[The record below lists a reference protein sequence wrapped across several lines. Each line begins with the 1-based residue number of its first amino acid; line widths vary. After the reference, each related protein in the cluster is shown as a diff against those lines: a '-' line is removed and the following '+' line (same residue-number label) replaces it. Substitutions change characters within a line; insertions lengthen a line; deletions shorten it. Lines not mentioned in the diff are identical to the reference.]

1 MGLKFS
7 VVARSEESATK
18 FKLMHNIES
27 IYGGGIQT
35 ALSKATKM
43 LPKFVIVSTSH
54 SSLFDISKLLIRNKI
69 ENVLIEKPAALS
81 IEECEQY
88 KQCLEE
94 SSSNIQVAYNRRC
107 LPSVSRLKE
116 EIKTDPLRY
125 VHFNFSEWIDVVETD
140 GHEDESLKNW
150 FFINC
155 THIIDLAFFVMGR
168 PKTLNS
174 QVSGGLP
181 WHPTGH
187 NFAGSGTAVNGC
199 LFSFNS
205 IWGSPS
211 RWELEFYSQNAKYV
225 LSPVEILSKYETIG
239 NKEVLANSNDGAFKP
254 GLYEQVYTFLN
265 GANICSLDEHL
276 ENLDIYQSILSG
288 QTVTF

>member
-1 MGLKFS
+1 MTFENIWLIGTGYMAGEYSKILKNMGLKFS

-225 LSPVEILSKYETIG
+225 LSPVKFFPNTRPL
-239 NKEVLANSNDGAFKP
+239 
-254 GLYEQVYTFLN
+254 
-265 GANICSLDEHL
+265 
-276 ENLDIYQSILSG
+276 
-288 QTVTF
+288 VTKRF